1 LRVVRDEVFCRIA
14 ALNGSNAGV
23 TVLHCDILV
32 NIIIVIIIANVGS
45 CIKSP
50 TKAARLLHGLLKRR
64 PPE

>member
-1 LRVVRDEVFCRIA
+1 LPHRRIERQRPC
-14 ALNGSNAGV
+14 V

-50 TKAARLLHGLLKRR
+50 TKAARLLHGLLKQR